1 MSFLSCTSRVI
12 GSPRRREESA
22 LPEPDLRTQHWR
34 PEIEV
39 PFRGPETEVPWWA
52 RSMGYRKGQKN
63 YEVLRV
69 LWWFMNAYDG
79 LSCFMRVYDGLS
91 CFHDG
96 AWCFMMAHHAFMM
109 VLDVLWWLI
118 MLYDGVWCFMLVYDG
133 VWCFML
139 VYDGVWWCMM
149 IFHGL
154 SWCAMMYDGLWWFMM
169 VYHGYL
175 WFMVYH
181 LISWNSWL
189 ISFIMEF
196 MAYQFVIVY
205 HGLCSLWCFILLR
218 LYDGVSWFIL
228 GNGRL
233 VIFALG
239 LGK

>member
-34 PEIEV
+34 PEIEL

-63 YEVLRV
+63 YQVLRV
-69 LWWFMNAYDG
+69 LWWFMNVYDG

-91 CFHDG
+91 CFYDG
-96 AWCFMMAHHAFMM
+96 AWCFMMVYHAFMM
-109 VLDVLWWLI
+109 LFDGVWWF
-118 MLYDGVWCFMLVYDG
+118 MLVYDGVWCFMLVYDG

-149 IFHGL
+149 FFHGL
-154 SWCAMMYDGLWWFMM
+154 SWCTMMYDGLSWFMM
-169 VYHGYL
+169 VYHWY
-175 WFMVYH
+175 
-181 LISWNSWL
+181 SW
-189 ISFIMEF
+189 
-196 MAYQFVIVY
+196 FVIVC

-218 LYDGVSWFIL
+218 LYDGVTVSWFIL
-228 GNGRL
+228 GSGRL